1 MDNANPPT
9 LVDSISLSNVDLPSS
24 ISLDTHFIVA
34 IGGGLALLSLLVLP
48 RFVEWIL
55 QAIAPAPTQ
64 TFYQRVLAPHQDLLG
79 IVLFLSSLDLLALS
93 YPRSGWASYT
103 EALFGLGIAI
113 FTYFTAFR
121 IFKQFFDVYLLEKAL
136 GNQRKI
142 NSEFLVVSRFLSNVA
157 IILIIAF
164 LFAQLHQINVA
175 GLIASVGVGGVA
187 IAFAS
192 QKILEQGLWGI
203 VLFLDKPF
211 DLDDYIHLQDGT
223 FGRVE
228 LIGWRS
234 TRIRISGKGSL
245 VVVPN
250 SLLCKNSVENL
261 SRIQKQISILKLN
274 FYRSIP
280 KHEQALVRRVI
291 LMSTEDIFG
300 IDHPLTSIDFYDQRN
315 HDAPSPVQAQVTFF
329 ILGSGEA
336 AEDLRNQLLETAQK
350 KIAQQL
356 REYDIAFAIEPQ
368 VTNIQSPMSV

>member
-1 MDNANPPT
+1 M
-9 LVDSISLSNVDLPSS
+9 DSISLSNINIPSS
-24 ISLDTHFIVA
+24 IRIDTQFLVA
-34 IGGGLALLSLLVLP
+34 IGVGLALFALLGLP
-48 RFVEWIL
+48 RAVAAL
-55 QAIAPAPTQ
+55 VHGIAPSSTQ
-64 TFYQRVLAPHQDLLG
+64 LLYDSVVSPHQDLLG
-79 IVLFLSSLDLLALS
+79 ILLFLSALDLLFITLPTS
-93 YPRSGWASYT
+93 PWAHYG
-103 EALFGLGIAI
+103 EVAFALGISV
-113 FTYFTAFR
+113 FSYVVAFR
-121 IFKQFFDVYLLEKAL
+121 IFRQFFDVYLLERAL

-142 NSEFLVVSRFLSNVA
+142 NSEFLVVSRFLSNVS
-157 IILIIAF
+157 IVVIIAF
-164 LFAQLHQINVA
+164 IFAQLHQINVV

-211 DLDDYIHLQDGT
+211 DIDDYIHLQDGT

-228 LIGWRS
+228 RIGWRS

-245 VVVPN
+245 IVVPN

-261 SRIQKQISILKLN
+261 SRIQKQISILNLN

-280 KHEQALVRRVI
+280 EHEQALIRRVI

-300 IDHPLTSIDFYDQRN
+300 IDHPLTTVEFRKISHHTDTL
-315 HDAPSPVQAQVTFF
+315 AAQAQITFF

-336 AEDLRNQLLETAQK
+336 TEDLRQQLLETAQK

-356 REYDIAFAIEPQ
+356 REYGIAFAIEPQ